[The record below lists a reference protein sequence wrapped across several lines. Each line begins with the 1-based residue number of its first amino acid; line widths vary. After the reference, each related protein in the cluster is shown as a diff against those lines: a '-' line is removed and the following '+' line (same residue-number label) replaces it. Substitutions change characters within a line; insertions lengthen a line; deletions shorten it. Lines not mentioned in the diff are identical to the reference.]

1 VITSYDSCPWCSYW
15 TCGQIWA
22 NGSTTGSA
30 DWMAALNSCN
40 NQLQNC
46 VASTSN
52 VCIANGINRP
62 DLRVVALGGACGAG
76 SGATA
81 MACATAD

>member
-1 VITSYDSCPWCSYW
+1 
-15 TCGQIWA
+15 
-22 NGSTTGSA
+22 
-30 DWMAALNSCN
+30 MAALNSCN

-62 DLRVVALGGACGAG
+62 DIVRVAVASCGAFGG
-76 SGATA
+76 SGYGATA
-81 MACATAD
+81 MACATAE